1 MNGLGWYVV
10 QSQPRKET
18 LVRDRLEEMGRE
30 VFLPMLRERRQGRRR
45 TTTGPLFPGYL
56 FARLSETHG
65 DLPVVRW
72 THGVRRVL
80 GDGERPTPVGDGVIE
95 LIRSRTGSSGSW
107 KTDARLR
114 RGDRVRILQGPLAGL
129 IGVLE
134 RPAASA
140 EERVTV
146 LLSLFQ
152 RWTRVEIQARA
163 VWGLAGLN
171 SGADEAITGPLQ
183 SSN

>member
-10 QSQPRKET
+10 QSQPRKEA
-18 LVRDRLEEMGRE
+18 LVRDRIEDLGRE
-30 VFLPMLRERRQGRRR
+30 VFLPMLRERRRGRRR

-56 FARLSETHG
+56 FARLSEPHG
-65 DLPVVRW
+65 DLPLVRW
-72 THGVRRVL
+72 AHGVQRLL
-80 GDGERPTPVGDGVIE
+80 GDGERPIPVGDAVIE
-95 LIRSRTGSSGSW
+95 LIRSRTGSTGDPNMNS
-107 KTDARLR
+107 RLR

-134 RPAASA
+134 RPAASR
-140 EERVTV
+140 EERVCV

-152 RWTRVEIQARA
+152 RMTRVEIQARD
-163 VWGLAGLN
+163 VWGLAG
-171 SGADEAITGPLQ
+171 SYIGADEEVRGPIL